1 MTHPLITVD
10 EALTLLSDP
19 GTRFIDATWTFPAGP
34 QPKVGGFIPGA
45 IPFDIDTVRDETSA
59 LPHMLPAPEDFARHV
74 EAMGISSQDDLI
86 VYDRIGLFSAARV
99 WWMFRVMGHDR
110 VRVLDGGLPR
120 WIASGGQ
127 TEDYPGR
134 IVETGQFIPHFQP
147 HLVARKDDVLDATQ
161 TRERQ
166 IVDARP
172 VQRFR
177 GTAKEPRPGMRA
189 GHMPGAANL
198 PFPGLFDAEGRLDT
212 DLASWRD
219 AGVDF
224 DKPVI
229 TTCGSGV
236 TACILALALKAN
248 DIDAAVYDGSW
259 AEWGTDPDTPITTRI
274 DQA

>member
-1 MTHPLITVD
+1 MTQPLISAD

-45 IPFDIDTVRDETSA
+45 IPFDIDTVKDESSA
-59 LPHMLPAPEDFARHV
+59 LPHMLPAPEDFARHI
-74 EAMGISSQDDLI
+74 EALGISSQHDLI

-110 VRVLDGGLPR
+110 VRVLDGGLPA
-120 WIASGGQ
+120 WLAAGGR
-127 TEDYPGR
+127 TDDFPGR
-134 IVETGQFIPHFQP
+134 SLESGQFIPQFRP
-147 HLVARKDDVLDATQ
+147 ELVAGKDAVLDATQ
-161 TRERQ
+161 TRDRE

-172 VQRFR
+172 PSRFH
-177 GTAKEPRPGMRA
+177 GKAKEPRPGMRS
-189 GHMPGAANL
+189 GHMPGAKNL
-198 PFPGLFDAEGRLDT
+198 PFPYLLDTDSRLDT
-212 DLASWRD
+212 RLDAWVNADVDLR
-219 AGVDF
+219 
-224 DKPVI
+224 KPVI

-236 TACILALALKAN
+236 TSCILALALKAN

-259 AEWGTDPDTPITTRI
+259 AEWGTDPDTPITSRI

>member
-1 MTHPLITVD
+1 MTQPLISVD

-45 IPFDIDTVRDETSA
+45 ISFDIDTVKDESSA
-59 LPHMLPAPEDFARHV
+59 LPHMLPSPEDFARQV
-74 EAMGISSQDDLI
+74 EAMGISSQHDLI

-99 WWMFRVMGHDR
+99 WWMYRVMGHDR
-110 VRVLDGGLPR
+110 VRVLDGGLPG
-120 WIASGGQ
+120 WIAAGGR
-127 TEDYPGR
+127 TDDFPGR
-134 IVETGQFIPHFQP
+134 TLERGQFIPQFRP
-147 HLVARKDDVLDATQ
+147 ELVASKDAVLDATQ
-161 TRERQ
+161 TRDRQ

-172 VQRFR
+172 AQRFK
-177 GTAKEPRPGMRA
+177 GTGKEPRPGMRS

-198 PFPGLFDAEGRLDT
+198 PFPGLFDAEGKLDT
-212 DLASWRD
+212 GLEAWREAGADL
-219 AGVDF
+219 

-259 AEWGTDPDTPITTRI
+259 AEWGTDPDTPITSRI